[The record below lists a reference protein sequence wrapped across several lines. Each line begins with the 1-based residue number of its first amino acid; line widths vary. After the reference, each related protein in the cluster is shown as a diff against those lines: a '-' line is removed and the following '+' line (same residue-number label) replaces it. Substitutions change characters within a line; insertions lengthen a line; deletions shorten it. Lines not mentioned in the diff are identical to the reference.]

1 MLFTNI
7 KTIPIKQGLYT
18 VCFMRIIARIE
29 IHTLLHSNVQ
39 LYIIL
44 FIIQRTQK
52 SLSLFFINSTNNS
65 PQASSIKSRA
75 WLKSFILP

>member
-18 VCFMRIIARIE
+18 VYFMRIITRIE
-29 IHTLLHSNVQ
+29 FYTLLYSNVQ
-39 LYIIL
+39 LYTIL

-52 SLSLFFINSTNNS
+52 SLSLFFISSTNNS

-75 WLKSFILP
+75 

>member
-18 VCFMRIIARIE
+18 VCFMRIITRIE
-29 IHTLLHSNVQ
+29 FYTLLLFIIQ
-39 LYIIL
+39 LYTIL

-52 SLSLFFINSTNNS
+52 SLSLLFISSTNNS

-75 WLKSFILP
+75 